1 MEMIYKLLRSLKW
14 TCSRFLYMNTLKMRI
29 RKVRQKEN
37 IRVLFAVAETATWKN
52 DTLYKAMLKHPRF
65 TPLLLILP
73 DEQKEAN
80 LSKEEVDLCF
90 DFFFKRGYACSY
102 PYQNGKLINIRKVLK
117 PDIIFYQKP
126 YKAYPR
132 SLLYYKNMNALFCYT
147 NYAFHSLLEEWAN
160 ENAFFRL
167 VWQNYYE
174 NESAYADLKK
184 KFSEVSSNVV
194 VTGLPVTDL
203 FLNRKKHE
211 DRWKE
216 TDKKRKRIIWA
227 PHFSISGDGCL
238 NYSTFLSVAED
249 MLEFV

>member
-90 DFFFKRGYACSY
+90 DFTSDA
-102 PYQNGKLINIRKVLK
+102 LIDSHRFIN
-117 PDIIFYQKP
+117 
-126 YKAYPR
+126 
-132 SLLYYKNMNALFCYT
+132 C
-147 NYAFHSLLEEWAN
+147 
-160 ENAFFRL
+160 
-167 VWQNYYE
+167 
-174 NESAYADLKK
+174 
-184 KFSEVSSNVV
+184 
-194 VTGLPVTDL
+194 
-203 FLNRKKHE
+203 
-211 DRWKE
+211 
-216 TDKKRKRIIWA
+216 
-227 PHFSISGDGCL
+227 
-238 NYSTFLSVAED
+238 
-249 MLEFV
+249 